1 MERGRWEQRLLFL
14 KTIVCR
20 KAAGGIFCITRYYS
34 HIVSF
39 CFEVKSAKSLFFSL
53 D

>member
-20 KAAGGIFCITRYYS
+20 KAAGGIFLYHTLLFT
-34 HIVSF
+34 HIF
-39 CFEVKSAKSLFFSL
+39 FLF
-53 D
+53 